1 MKLWEECSRQSFTCE
16 KGPYEFE
23 QLREIQNS
31 WFNRTME
38 RPKLNWSDRFV
49 TDCKSFQ
56 EAMRSI

>member
-16 KGPYEFE
+16 KGPCEFE

-31 WFNRTME
+31 WFNRMME

-49 TDCKSFQ
+49 TDCKSF
-56 EAMRSI
+56 